1 MGVCPDVMVQ
11 GSSCSDNV
19 YNVSGSLSSEQQCVL
34 FSRRLLASEYNIVSE
49 D

>member
-1 MGVCPDVMVQ
+1 MLWCKEAAVVIM
-11 GSSCSDNV
+11 V